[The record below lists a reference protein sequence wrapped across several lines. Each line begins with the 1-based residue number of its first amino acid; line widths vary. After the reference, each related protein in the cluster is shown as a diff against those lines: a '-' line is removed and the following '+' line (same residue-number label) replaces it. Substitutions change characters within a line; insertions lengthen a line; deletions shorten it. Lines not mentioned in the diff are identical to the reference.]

1 MLTLQINLAAY
12 YCVCDLLLI
21 WQWWYYGKYYQNG
34 TLISSGATGDAPAAT
49 ETTPL
54 VGGQMEAAQSRL
66 RKAWEQV
73 CESVTGFFNQF
84 TPLQFATFK
93 YMITLG
99 FVIVTGVIAWY
110 SVDESS
116 ILADHAAL
124 IMKKSPEENP
134 VVLRWDAQLLGWLSA
149 LLYIASRIPQIFK
162 NRHTKCAGLSL
173 ALFVFAV
180 GGNVTYVLVR
190 VFFSNPVYRTQG
202 PFARLPH

>member
-1 MLTLQINLAAY
+1 
-12 YCVCDLLLI
+12 
-21 WQWWYYGKYYQNG
+21 
-34 TLISSGATGDAPAAT
+34 
-49 ETTPL
+49 
-54 VGGQMEAAQSRL
+54 MEVAQSRL

-73 CESVTGFFNQF
+73 CESVTVFFDQF
-84 TPLQFATFK
+84 TPLQFAMFK

-116 ILADHAAL
+116 ILADHTAL
-124 IMKKSPEENP
+124 ILKKSPEENP

-162 NRHTKCAGLSL
+162 NCHTKCAGLSL

-190 VFFSNPVYRTQG
+190 EFFLTQSIVLKDHSRGYLIENASWIMGSLGMSVRSYLRHDHPRLHCLGPVHHLRPRT
-202 PFARLPH
+202 P